1 MMAGM
6 SLAVFSQSDIEFLNS
21 QKNYETRLQQARID
35 CEQRIRDAQDALRS
49 ERDTLSSNLN
59 SQSSQLRQCSAD
71 LQRFTGS
78 QSTFLARLGQLV
90 SSNPNLIRQF
100 PAGAVDQNGSIVDL
114 NAAFDVIAAALRG
127 GDQTAA
133 VDGLRRDLDS
143 CRRDSTRFQSS
154 VQEIQVRLTA
164 AEGRANDCVA
174 RSSQNEN
181 AARQASLQLTTFQ
194 QNLSTCQAEL
204 QNARKVV
211 EESNVRVLQFE
222 TNLNACNQRF
232 NTSGQD
238 ISSLRGKLQFL
249 FDVSGYCRQN
259 FFNLANDKNAVSS
272 AFADLSTFVSQ
283 LGPLTS
289 IPGSMEDKI
298 NVLAS
303 ERASFRRRVELIG
316 VVLTSLFA
324 KVDDYSRVLRS
335 DGYDSLTSGSSGTG
349 SGQTTYGSW
358 VFNPSADG
366 VDINNLATVDSCKAA
381 VATLKEK
388 MTVLSSNLNT
398 AVRNN
403 NECLKKFNEAS
414 SFAMIGAG
422 YKEDF

>member
-1 MMAGM
+1 MAGM

-35 CEQRIRDAQDALRS
+35 CEQRIRDAQDALRT
-49 ERDTLSSNLN
+49 ERDSLSSNMN
-59 SQSSQLRQCSAD
+59 SQASQLRQCSAD
-71 LQRFTGS
+71 LQRATGS
-78 QSTFLARLGQLV
+78 QSTFLVRLGQLI
-90 SSNPNLIRQF
+90 SANPAVLRQF
-100 PAGAVDQNGSIVDL
+100 PSGLIDQNGSITDL

-127 GDQTAA
+127 GDQTAT
-133 VDGLRRDLDS
+133 VEGLRRDIDT
-143 CRRDSTRFQSS
+143 CRRDSTRIQASFQD
-154 VQEIQVRLTA
+154 IQVRLTA
-164 AEGRANDCVA
+164 AEGRANDCA
-174 RSSQNEN
+174 NRASQTETSS
-181 AARQASLQLTTFQ
+181 RQTTLQLATFQ
-194 QNLSTCQAEL
+194 QNYATCQADL
-204 QNARKVV
+204 QNARKAA
-211 EESNVRVLQFE
+211 EDIKIRITQIE
-222 TNLNACNQRF
+222 TSLNACNQKSS
-232 NTSGQD
+232 TSGQD

-272 AFADLSTFVSQ
+272 AFADLNAFVSQ
-283 LGPLTS
+283 MGPLTS
-289 IPGSMEDKI
+289 IPGSLEDKV

-303 ERASFRRRVELIG
+303 ERTSFRRRVELIG

-324 KVDDYSRVLRS
+324 KVDDYSRVLKS
-335 DGYDSLTSGSSGTG
+335 DGYDNLTSGSSS
-349 SGQTTYGSW
+349 SGQGTYGSW

-366 VDINNLATVDSCKAA
+366 VDIDNLSTVDSCKAA

-414 SFAMIGAG
+414 SYAMIGAG
-422 YKEDF
+422 LREDY